1 MNIWAEM
8 CLFTRVL
15 SSEWW
20 DISISI
26 PDPGH
31 LGMDWPSL
39 VPSAYSR
46 LSGVG
51 GGCTKA
57 DAHMVLIS
65 LYWFPHNPLAV

>member
-26 PDPGH
+26 PEPGH

-46 LSGVG
+46 LSG

-57 DAHMVLIS
+57 DAHMVLIG